1 MFDLRLMIFLTW
13 EINLK
18 SLIKEE
24 FEPDIGMEDL
34 EKEQSINGILKKI
47 LERAKQQNDHTG
59 HITLEEHEKAAIE
72 SRYFLPIL
80 RLENRISLETS
91 EGVFGGKYGTVRIYG
106 GEEGK
111 MGIMQVKEYTISCHQ
126 RFDLQNFPFDIL
138 ELKLTF
144 RLINPQLMNRYCL
157 KVNVVQFSRLS
168 LHHSEWIVHTPVLTV
183 GIPSHAVSNVSLY
196 IERQTGY
203 YYTNVFAMLTLL
215 SALGLVAF
223 MVDPAKEQG
232 NRAIITITLMLSA
245 FAFRFSI
252 NEFLPAVPYSTH
264 MDFYILGTIYLLS
277 LITLLCLFPSWIS
290 DNDALMFDVNL
301 ALGLF
306 CAALQV
312 LFTFWWLW
320 RGFHLI
326 NSQELTK
333 RIDITEKN
341 WYTYRYHDTEF
352 MTEMTP
358 DNQFI
363 IPKKSSLTDS
373 AVNLLRRKLS
383 SSSVSNFPGR
393 A

>member
-1 MFDLRLMIFLTW
+1 
-13 EINLK
+13 
-18 SLIKEE
+18 
-24 FEPDIGMEDL
+24 
-34 EKEQSINGILKKI
+34 
-47 LERAKQQNDHTG
+47 
-59 HITLEEHEKAAIE
+59 
-72 SRYFLPIL
+72 
-80 RLENRISLETS
+80 
-91 EGVFGGKYGTVRIYG
+91 
-106 GEEGK
+106 